1 LPRLR
6 DVTQLPAEAELLLD
20 LLTGLGT
27 DLDLDAV
34 LRRVVE
40 ASCTLSGAQY
50 GMFRGPIVG
59 GRPSL
64 AAAGTGRALV
74 VPMMWGGSDFGELY
88 LGGKRDGFTDSDR
101 DAVTRLIAAAAP
113 AIMNALRYSE
123 IEQRRLWLEGTVLM
137 ASNLARTGSVEEA
150 DEAVVGAIHAMSQA
164 PLVVLVR
171 SDGDGLRV
179 AACVGDKLSAEMA
192 VQRTHEEI
200 VAVIASGEFLT
211 IHHEEGA
218 DTLVAPVL
226 PRLAPPAVLLV
237 DHAGQWGL
245 LHAVEEDVMATISSH
260 VALFLDRAHLTQ
272 ERQRLLVATDR
283 ERIAR
288 DLHDLVIQRIFATGL
303 QLQAMRSGSDEKT
316 AELLG
321 SAVHDLDL
329 AMNDLRA
336 TVFEL
341 RRQPSTSFLNEV
353 EALLDE
359 YNGVLGF
366 RPTLRYAGPIDSS
379 MGGLVGEHALLALR
393 ESLSNVAKHAQATAV
408 GVTITATSQ
417 DVTIVIEDN
426 GIGLEASRKAPRAQE
441 GGGNGLGNLRD
452 RAADLGG
459 VVAVEPVE
467 PGGLSG
473 TRVTWTVPTTRA
485 RL

>member
-1 LPRLR
+1 
-6 DVTQLPAEAELLLD
+6 VTQQPVEGELLLD
-20 LLTGLGT
+20 LLSGLGT

-40 ASCTLSGAQY
+40 ASCTLTGAQY

-59 GRPSL
+59 EH
-64 AAAGTGRALV
+64 GTDPALTASGRALDI
-74 VPMMWGGSDFGELY
+74 PMKWGGNDLGQLY
-88 LGGKRDGFTDSDR
+88 LGGKRDGFSDADR

-113 AIMNALRYSE
+113 AIMNALRYTE

-137 ASNLARTGSVEEA
+137 AGNLARTSSVEEA
-150 DEAVVGAIHAMSQA
+150 DQGVVDAIHAMSQA
-164 PLVVLVR
+164 PLVILVR
-171 SDGDGLRV
+171 GSGEGLRV
-179 AACVGDKLSAEMA
+179 AACVGHKLSAEM
-192 VQRTHEEI
+192 VIQQLHDEI
-200 VAVIASGEFLT
+200 VGVIETGEFRT
-211 IHHEEGA
+211 IHRDEGA
-218 DTLVAPVL
+218 DTIVAPVL

-245 LHAVEEDVMATISSH
+245 LRAVEEDVMTTISNH

-303 QLQAMRSGSDEKT
+303 QLQALRQGSEPR
-316 AELLG
+316 LG
-321 SAVHDLDL
+321 DHLADAVRELDL
-329 AMNDLRA
+329 AMSDLRA

-341 RRQPSTSFLNEV
+341 RRQPTISFLAEV

-359 YNGVLGF
+359 YAGVLGF
-366 RPTLRYAGPIDSS
+366 RPTLRYTGPIDSS
-379 MGGLVGEHALLALR
+379 MGGLVGEHALLTLR
-393 ESLSNVAKHAQATAV
+393 ESLSNVAKHARATSV
-408 GVTITATSQ
+408 GVTITATSR
-417 DVTIVIEDN
+417 DVTIVIDDD
-426 GIGLEASRKAPRAQE
+426 GIGLEASARRRGVKP
-441 GGGNGLGNLRD
+441 GSGNGIDNLRG

-459 VVAVEPVE
+459 VLTIE
-467 PGGLSG
+467 PGGPGRSGG